1 MSLVFEPGSKVGGH
15 KAIRGLAGTQTARSP
30 AGLRGTGPS
39 PNPAPPGAR
48 PSILLEPGDPSP
60 LRGPRALLPL
70 PWGRNHA
77 KRRRGQSCG
86 GVSPAP
92 ANRPRG
98 PQSAGSHLPPGLR
111 SQPGGTP
118 REDTAPTQPHTAS
131 HARRVPTPLCS
142 SPGGQ
147 QARPKGRGTHAPAT
161 PAASAGLGDPPIRLT
176 ATRGVPAG
184 IPTALLPWGRTE
196 ARRARSHRAGS
207 ARGDGLRGAAGL
219 ASPHWAPRGGR
230 RASRFPGDRRP
241 AHAPGRAGT
250 RPRASGLSR
259 ARRSVTSPGPAARP
273 RPLHCRTR

>member
-92 ANRPRG
+92 ATRPRG

-161 PAASAGLGDPPIRLT
+161 PAASAGLGDPPSGSPRLE
-176 ATRGVPAG
+176 ASPPGSRLHSCRGVALKPGELA
-184 IPTALLPWGRTE
+184 PTAPGPPGATASE
-196 ARRARSHRAGS
+196 VRRVSPVPTGHRAGAGERRVS
-207 ARGDGLRGAAGL
+207 LETGA
-219 ASPHWAPRGGR
+219 PPT
-230 RASRFPGDRRP
+230 RP
-241 AHAPGRAGT
+241 AAPGPAPGR
-250 RPRASGLSR
+250 
-259 ARRSVTSPGPAARP
+259 PG
-273 RPLHCRTR
+273 